1 MAETTTRVDFYV
13 LRSAE
18 PGARLRFACRLA
30 EKAYALEHQVYVHTA
45 SAAEAAELDELLWT
59 FRAGSF
65 VPHELCA
72 SGRTSE
78 APVNIGC
85 AGGAATSGEL
95 LVNLT
100 AEIPAFFDQFARVA
114 EIIDA
119 TEACKRGGRERFRV
133 YRNSGYEPQTHQIS

>member
-1 MAETTTRVDFYV
+1 MADTKTRVDFYV

-30 EKAYALEHQVYVHTA
+30 EKAYSLKQQVYLHTA
-45 SAAEAAELDELLWT
+45 SSAEAAELDELLWT

-65 VPHELCA
+65 VPHELRE

-85 AGGAATSGEL
+85 AANAEASAQL

-100 AEIPAFFDQFARVA
+100 AEIPAFFDQFPRVV

-119 TEACKRGGRERFRV
+119 TEACKRDGRERFRV
-133 YRNSGYEPQTHQIS
+133 YRDNGYEPETHQIG